1 MKRKSIMKGM
11 SLGLAAIMT
20 AGLLAGCGSKE
31 TSGGQDTPVQEE
43 QTQEEQSQPASG
55 TEAASGTDKN
65 DPAATA
71 ASNGI
76 TLPELPDGV
85 LKLEVSIADYQ
96 QSSEGTMI
104 QEEWQKRMEAYLG
117 CKLDIT
123 WTRTPAV
130 DYADNEL
137 VVLQSG
143 QVQDAASV
151 TKGAAVNEYGE
162 DGTLLNLAD
171 YMDYMRYYP
180 DYMAETAGGEDYA
193 KMRTVPCIT
202 SWTAS
207 TIRMISRGRSP
218 LPHLPTVLTF

>member
-65 DPAATA
+65 DPGATA

-104 QEEWQKRMEAYLG
+104 QEEWQKRGLSGMQAGYYLDKDPG
-117 CKLDIT
+117 CGLC
-123 WTRTPAV
+123 
-130 DYADNEL
+130 
-137 VVLQSG
+137 G
-143 QVQDAASV
+143 Q
-151 TKGAAVNEYGE
+151 
-162 DGTLLNLAD
+162 
-171 YMDYMRYYP
+171 
-180 DYMAETAGGEDYA
+180 
-193 KMRTVPCIT
+193 
-202 SWTAS
+202 
-207 TIRMISRGRSP
+207 
-218 LPHLPTVLTF
+218 